1 MKPSL
6 VGSLALAA
14 LAAGAAACVSPSGS
28 GEPRFATPVEMP
40 TLGLGAVPERTTS
53 ELWVR
58 GQWAYTGT
66 HAGPV
71 DGNVIKI
78 WNVSGNAPVL
88 VDSLTVPGPPE
99 PPAALRR
106 HLDGDEG
113 NENAT
118 HPNRI
123 GD

>member
-1 MKPSL
+1 MRPHRLRLPACAFLSMMIG
-6 VGSLALAA
+6 V
-14 LAAGAAACVSPSGS
+14 AACDSPTGG
-28 GEPRFATPVEMP
+28 GEPRFATPVTMAA
-40 TLGLGAVPERTTS
+40 LGLGAVPERTTS

-71 DGNVIKI
+71 DGNVIKV
-78 WNVSGNAPVL
+78 WNVAGDAPVL
-88 VDSLTVPGPPE
+88 VDSLVVPGPPE

-113 NENAT
+113 NEN
-118 HPNRI
+118 
-123 GD
+123 